1 MRAHSWDE
9 VNLQLMQWNETLQH
23 WMDITTDVNI
33 DCNVVHGETTSLP
46 WFATMMKLPGD
57 ADGDVDV
64 FDIVAMA
71 GIYGVTVSDP
81 SYDLNC
87 DGDIDVFDVVA
98 ASSHYG

>member
-1 MRAHSWDE
+1 
-9 VNLQLMQWNETLQH
+9 
-23 WMDITTDVNI
+23 MDITTDVNI